1 MEYWSRARDRS
12 LGSRVDDAYQDY
24 VQAIELEH
32 DTIGYQDDLARFY
45 LSHLHCYRD
54 ALESVDGAI
63 AESGP
68 ETAYE
73 DLILHLLKAEI
84 CAALGN
90 WTQTLSTLEYVTGVV
105 RHFLIDL
112 DWHGS
117 AEASP
122 PESVNRFCERLRSQ
136 LLQCIQASD
145 RLTRTMG
152 GGKLHDRAQSLLKEQ
167 RTLWKVA

>member
-32 DTIGYQDDLARFY
+32 DTIGYQHDLARFY
-45 LSHLHCYRD
+45 RSHLQCYRK
-54 ALESVDGAI
+54 ALESVEGAI
-63 AESGP
+63 AESEP
-68 ETAYE
+68 DTAYE
-73 DLILHLLKAEI
+73 DIVLHLLKAEI

-90 WTQTLSTLEYVTGVV
+90 WTQTLSSLEYVTGVV
-105 RHFLIDL
+105 RHFLLDL

-117 AEASP
+117 PQTSP
-122 PESVNRFCERLRSQ
+122 PDGDELYDERLRSQ

-167 RTLWKVA
+167 RTLWKLA

>member
-1 MEYWSRARDRS
+1 MEYSSRAHDRS
-12 LGSRVDDAYQDY
+12 FGSRLDDAYQDY

-32 DTIGYQDDLARFY
+32 DTIGYQHDLARFY
-45 LSHLHCYRD
+45 LSHIQRYRN

-68 ETAYE
+68 DTAYE
-73 DLILHLLKAEI
+73 DIILHLLKAEI

-90 WTQTLSTLEYVTGVV
+90 WTQTLSTLEHVTGVV

-112 DWHGS
+112 EWHGDVQS
-117 AEASP
+117 SP
-122 PESVNRFCERLRSQ
+122 PEGVNRFCEGLRSQ

-145 RLTRTMG
+145 RLTRIMG
-152 GGKLHDRAQSLLKEQ
+152 GGKLHDRAQNLLKEQ
-167 RTLWKVA
+167 RNLWKLA